1 MLERQPV
8 KSERLGKS
16 KIGVAV
22 VRGEGGKKRIG
33 GGDREMKRTD
43 SGGKGMI

>member
-16 KIGVAV
+16 KIGE
-22 VRGEGGKKRIG
+22 EGGKEEQEKKESKTINF
-33 GGDREMKRTD
+33 
-43 SGGKGMI
+43 